1 MGVAAS
7 VFGDFQKATSP
18 AFVTGPDAVLNEAM
32 KRNYISMRHFVK
44 GRSAADIMQG
54 GRVIRD
60 EIMFD
65 EQSTAVFA
73 HPDETFTWSQPQ
85 VLTEWEISWR
95 YLVDH
100 KAWND
105 QIVEQNITPGM
116 TRSARHKAYKH
127 LKRVLEQRMWTSLFN
142 KIEDQLWAVPEVAD
156 METASGK
163 QPYSIPAI
171 INEETNGLFYSVAA
185 VTGKTAW
192 TTVQGINPVT
202 QPKWVP
208 QQETYSS
215 SAVSTG
221 ADNILHAF
229 DKMWTLTKFNAPGTK
244 DEYFNDS
251 SMFGQFIA
259 CSNGGLNVY
268 QQLLRDSQ
276 DRFVTASR
284 QDPAYVQP
292 EYAGVPVE
300 RVDTLGGALLYGA
313 ETLTN
318 PLVGEVAGLG
328 VGESNGPRYYWCS
341 ADYLKMVWHSR
352 NYMDVKSVKEHPNQV
367 FTHVQPVATWY
378 NTFACSRQRLGIV
391 SPVLAGDIY
400 DAQYAAV

>member
-7 VFGDFQKATSP
+7 VFGDFNKVTSP
-18 AFVTGPDAVLNEAM
+18 SFVTGPDAVLNEAA

-44 GRSAADIMQG
+44 GRNAADIMQG

-73 HPDETFTWSQPQ
+73 HPDDTFVWSQPQ

-127 LKRVLEQRMWTSLFN
+127 LKRVLEQRMWTSLFG

-156 METASGK
+156 METNTGK

-171 INEETNGLFYSVAA
+171 INEEANGLFYSTAT

-192 TTVQGINPVT
+192 TTLQGINPVT

-208 QQETYSS
+208 QQESYSVATV
-215 SAVSTG
+215 SAGS
-221 ADNILHAF
+221 DNILYAF
-229 DKMWTLTKFNAPGTK
+229 DKMWSKTKWDAPDTK
-244 DEYFNDS
+244 EEYFQDS
-251 SMFGQFIA
+251 SLFGQAIY

-276 DRFVTASR
+276 DRFVAASR
-284 QDPAYVQP
+284 QDPAYQRP
-292 EYAGVPVE
+292 EYAGVAVE
-300 RVDTLGGALLYGA
+300 RVDLLGDALLYENDTTTSALVAEATAAGTGA
-313 ETLTN
+313 Q
-318 PLVGEVAGLG
+318 
-328 VGESNGPRYYWCS
+328 NGPRYYWCH

-352 NYMDVKSVKEHPNQV
+352 NYMDVKAVKEHPNQV

-378 NTFACSRQRLGIV
+378 NTFARSRQRLGIV
-391 SPVLAGDIY
+391 SPADEADVY
-400 DAQYAAV
+400 DANYAPV